1 MIDNRTKIFVYSGI
15 TLVVIGIFL
24 LLSIGIITP
33 MIKQRE
39 IEKALQQ
46 QKLKEE
52 KQKAEQI
59 KKQADSIVD
68 EVFEKLHDDSVQYVQ
83 EQQKI
88 QRIYIKQKK
97 SLDAIFSNI
106 DTIFDGGSF
115 GTFSVRGMLSDS
127 ASKLP

>member
-46 QKLKEE
+46 QKIEEE

-106 DTIFDGGSF
+106 DTISDGGSF

>member
-15 TLVVIGIFL
+15 TLVVLGMFL
-24 LLSIGIITP
+24 LLSIGIVAP

-39 IEKALQQ
+39 IEKALQR
-46 QKLKEE
+46 QKLEEE
-52 KQKAEQI
+52 KRKAEQL

-68 EVFEKLHDDSVQYVQ
+68 DVFEKLHDDSMQYVQ

-106 DTIFDGGSF
+106 DTISDGGSF
-115 GTFSVRGMLSDS
+115 GTFSVRSMLSDS